1 MIFSRETLGNCAEL
15 SVGLGSLLGH
25 KNWNRKRKKG
35 IFMYLLSWPRRVFAP
50 WLLRTL
56 PRRQYCQCQWLGR
69 GFGTQMLE
77 RTLLEFNF
85 YYQSSSNPSLHRNL
99 IRVRKKRRTPP
110 FVQKSLPTASS
121 FYTAPKKRKPFI
133 PFYHSFLEY
142 WTTLSYL
149 IYDS

>member
-35 IFMYLLSWPRRVFAP
+35 IFMYFLSWPRRVFAP

-99 IRVRKKRRTPP
+99 IRVRKKRRTL
-110 FVQKSLPTASS
+110 FCSKSLPTASS